1 MIIAIDGPSG
11 VGKGTVARAV
21 AGALG
26 FRHVDTG
33 SMYRGVAWRALCDL
47 VPLDD
52 EPALT
57 ALAGRLVIDT
67 AGGGIRVDGV
77 DVRLA
82 IRNPEIDRA
91 AARVARVPGVRAAL
105 VALQRRIGESG
116 SLVMEGRDIGTVVFP
131 GAAVKI
137 YLDAS
142 SEERARRRV
151 HDAAHDGCRDM
162 AQVASELAAR
172 DQSDRT
178 RAVAPLAVAPDAHV
192 IDTTG
197 VTVDEVVARVLA
209 LVRAAQ
215 NGVVAPPLP

>member
-26 FRHVDTG
+26 YRHVDTG
-33 SMYRGVAWRALCDL
+33 SMYRGVAWRALHDR

-52 EPALT
+52 EAALT
-57 ALAGRLVIDT
+57 TLAERLAIDT
-67 AGGGIRVDGV
+67 SGGGIQVDGV
-77 DVRLA
+77 DVTAA
-82 IRNPEIDRA
+82 IRNPEIDLA

-105 VALQRRIGESG
+105 VALQRRLG
-116 SLVMEGRDIGTVVFP
+116 SDGGLVMEGRDIGTVVFP
-131 GAAVKI
+131 DAPVKI

-142 SEERARRRV
+142 SEERTRRRLL
-151 HDAAHDGCRDM
+151 DAAHNGPRD
-162 AQVASELAAR
+162 AARVASELAAR

-178 RAVAPLAVAPDAHV
+178 RAVAPLAVARDAHV

-197 VTVDEVVARVLA
+197 VPVEEVVARVLA
-209 LVRAAQ
+209 LVRATLDR
-215 NGVVAPPLP
+215 G

>member
-21 AGALG
+21 AAALG

-33 SMYRGVAWRALCDL
+33 SMYRAVAWRALHDQ

-52 EPALT
+52 EAAVT
-57 ALAGRLVIDT
+57 ALAAGLAIET
-67 AGGGIRVDGV
+67 FGGGVRVDGV
-77 DVRLA
+77 DVTAA

-105 VALQRRIGESG
+105 VALQRRIASG
-116 SLVMEGRDIGTVVFP
+116 GGLVMEGRDIGTVVFP
-131 GAAVKI
+131 DAPVKV

-142 SEERARRRV
+142 SEERVRRRLL
-151 HDAAHDGCRDM
+151 DAAHSGPRDA

-197 VTVDEVVARVLA
+197 VPV
-209 LVRAAQ
+209 
-215 NGVVAPPLP
+215 G

>member
-11 VGKGTVARAV
+11 VGKGTVSRAV
-21 AGALG
+21 AAALG
-26 FRHVDTG
+26 YRHVDTG
-33 SMYRGVAWRALCDL
+33 SMYRGVAWRALHDR

-52 EPALT
+52 EA
-57 ALAGRLVIDT
+57 ALAALAARLDIDT

-77 DVRLA
+77 DVSAA

-105 VALQRRIGESG
+105 VALQRRLGAG
-116 SLVMEGRDIGTVVFP
+116 GRLVMEGRDIGTVVFP
-131 GAAVKI
+131 DAPVKV

-151 HDAAHDGCRDM
+151 NDAAHDGPRDM
-162 AQVASELAAR
+162 NQVASELAAR

-197 VTVDEVVARVLA
+197 VPADEVVARVLA
-209 LVRAAQ
+209 LVDAARL
-215 NGVVAPPLP
+215 G